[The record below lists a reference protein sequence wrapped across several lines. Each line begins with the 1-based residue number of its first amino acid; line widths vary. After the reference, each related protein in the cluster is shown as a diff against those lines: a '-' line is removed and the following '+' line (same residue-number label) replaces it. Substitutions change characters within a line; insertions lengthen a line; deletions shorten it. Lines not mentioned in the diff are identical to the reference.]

1 MVRRLQPRIL
11 GNEMTNRPTDWHE
24 RQQAYCRAAMALC
37 DQPIT
42 DAMREAAK
50 AHLDAVA
57 RGERVQDELPLGS
70 AA

>member
-1 MVRRLQPRIL
+1 MNKP
-11 GNEMTNRPTDWHE
+11 DSWHE
-24 RQQAYCRAAMALC
+24 RQKAHCRAAMALC
-37 DQPIT
+37 DEPIT

-57 RGERVQDELPLGS
+57 RAERGQDELPLGS

>member
-1 MVRRLQPRIL
+1 
-11 GNEMTNRPTDWHE
+11 
-24 RQQAYCRAAMALC
+24 MALC
-37 DQPIT
+37 DEPIT

-57 RGERVQDELPLGS
+57 RAERGQDELPLGS